1 MNYVTETFQRSKQD
15 WLLGV
20 GLFCFF
26 FSGAAGLIYQVVWTR
41 MLTQIFGNT
50 TYAIATVLSAF
61 MAGLAIGS
69 YLFGKIADR
78 GKNDFLLYG
87 ILEAGVGIY
96 GFAVPWFFRMAQKI
110 YGPIFGLNESYPFV
124 FNMVLFLLSFILL
137 VFPTLLMGATLPV
150 LSRFFVRSFAQFGRR
165 VGDLYATNTLG
176 AVIGCAAG
184 GFLLIPTLGM
194 RTTVF
199 VAATVNLIIAALIL
213 VVDRLRDK
221 EPSEFAPQTAAEEA
235 KTAEGEAAPPWLLWV
250 LLISFGLSG
259 FASLVYENA
268 WTRALTLVI
277 GSSNYSFTTMLVTF
291 LIGLALGGFI
301 YARFLG
307 GREARLSTFGL
318 IEIWVG
324 LAALATIPLF
334 ERLPLIFVRL
344 LQGFGDTFTV
354 FLYLQIFLS
363 ALVMFVPTVLLGM
376 TFPLVARLFTQ
387 SLYRVGSGV
396 GSSYAANTV
405 GAVLGAFA
413 GGFILIPNIGVQN
426 TIIFAVVMNL
436 LIGCLL
442 VWADLRLSMVPRL
455 ALGFVVLVLAVFI
468 PFRLPRWDQHILTSG
483 VTIYHD
489 RYEGLPTNSL
499 RLEEMKRDDVLFYRE
514 GLTTT
519 VSVHRIP
526 GSEYM
531 YFKSN
536 GKIDGSYGD
545 ALSQLMTSYI
555 PMLLHPKAERALT
568 IGLGTGM
575 SAKALATFDSLK
587 EIEVIEIEP
596 AMIEASKFFDRAVVK
611 MDKLPAGV
619 SFPIDDGKSKVW
631 YDTSKK
637 LLFYKGVMKEEE
649 RSRLMKLSEDRD
661 YRGAIDTLHRRARNS
676 RHSGVLEDK
685 RVRVIP
691 TDGRN
696 YILATPKYYDVIT
709 AEPSNPWIAGIAN
722 LYTREFYQV
731 IKSKIKDDGI
741 FAQWFHNYSMSPD
754 DFRMVFRTF
763 VEAFPYVSLWSMKE
777 SDFLLIGS
785 KQEHPFDYAAVKKIY
800 DSNWMLKSDLDYLG
814 LSDVYAVQGFYRMGK
829 ENLLNFSK
837 GADINTDDGAQL
849 EFSAPKS
856 LRRATTELNRKI
868 MVPYIVDSP
877 PWLKSKSL
885 PVPEAMHHYYMA
897 QSYVASVANNRAL
910 SELEQAIRLDPT
922 NPKFYVLQTKI
933 LLDQDKSLEASKA
946 ALAAMERSR
955 DTTSDILALSD
966 EFYLPQAKIVYA
978 KAIAMGSREVLPY
991 LGLGNIALHSGDIPE
1006 AEKWFVPAREIQTDH
1021 PAVLLA
1027 FGRLALVKGNREKDK
1042 QAATSL
1048 FQEARGLLE
1057 KSKGKGEDSAT
1068 LYSELGEVYVK
1079 LNLWD
1084 KAAESYKEAL
1094 RMRRRRND
1102 WRRSLGEAYAKL
1114 GKVREAE
1121 QKYREV
1127 LALSPDDDQALY
1139 GLQALGKKY

>member
-1 MNYVTETFQRSKQD
+1 VNDMAETSQGSKQD

-50 TYAIATVLSAF
+50 TYAIATVLAAF

-69 YLFGKIADR
+69 YLFGQIADR
-78 GKNDFLLYG
+78 GKNDFMLYG
-87 ILEAGVGIY
+87 LLEAGVGVY
-96 GFAVPWFFRMAQKI
+96 GFAVPWLFAMAQKI
-110 YGPIFGLNESYPFV
+110 YGPIFGLNETYPFI
-124 FNMVLFLLSFILL
+124 FNLVLFCLSFLLL

-150 LSRFFVRSFAQFGRR
+150 LSRFYVRSFAQFGRR

-176 AVIGCAAG
+176 AVIGCAAA
-184 GFLLIPTLGM
+184 GFFLIPTLGM
-194 RTTVF
+194 RATVF
-199 VAATVNLIIAALIL
+199 VAAGVNLVIALLIL
-213 VVDRLRDK
+213 IVDRLRRK
-221 EPSEFAPQTAAEEA
+221 ELAEPLPQVAAEDRPASPAEA
-235 KTAEGEAAPPWLLWV
+235 SPLWLPWI

-277 GSSNYSFTTMLVTF
+277 GSSIYSFTTMLVTF
-291 LIGLALGGFI
+291 LIGLALGGFL
-301 YARFLG
+301 YARFFG
-307 GREARLSTFGL
+307 EREARLSTFGL
-318 IEIWVG
+318 IELYVG
-324 LAALATIPLF
+324 LAAAATIPLF

-354 FLYLQIFLS
+354 FLSLQMFLS

-396 GSSYAANTV
+396 GNSYAANTV

-426 TIIFAVVMNL
+426 TILFAVILNL
-436 LIGCLL
+436 FIGCVL
-442 VWADLRLSMVPRL
+442 VFADPRMALVPRF
-455 ALGFVVLVLAVFI
+455 ALGAVVLVLAVLV
-468 PFRLPRWDQHILTSG
+468 PLRLPRWDQHILTSG
-483 VTIYHD
+483 VTIYYD

-499 RLEEMKRDDVLFYRE
+499 RLEEMRRDDVLFYRE

-526 GSEYM
+526 GSEYI

-555 PMLLHPKAERALT
+555 PMLLHPRAEQALT
-568 IGLGTGM
+568 IGLGSAM
-575 SAKALATFDSLK
+575 SAKALATFDTLK

-596 AMIEASKFFDRAVVK
+596 AMIEASRFFDRAMVK
-611 MDKLPAGV
+611 VEKLPEGV
-619 SFPIDDGKSKVW
+619 SFPKTATGRIW
-631 YDTSKK
+631 YDADKK
-637 LLFYKGVMKEEE
+637 QLFYKGVMEEEE
-649 RSRLMKLSEDRD
+649 RSKLMKMSEDRD
-661 YRGAIDTLHRRARNS
+661 YRAAIDTLYRRARNS
-676 RHSGVLEDK
+676 RASGVLDDK

-763 VEAFPYVSLWSMKE
+763 GEAFPHVTLWSMKE
-777 SDFLLIGS
+777 SDFLLVGS
-785 KQEHPFDYAAVKKIY
+785 KQEHHFDYAAVKKIY
-800 DSNWMLKSDLDYLG
+800 DNNAMLRSDFEYLG

-829 ENLLNFSK
+829 ENLLEFSK
-837 GADINTDDGAQL
+837 GADINTDDGAEL

-856 LRRATTELNRKI
+856 LRRATTELNRKL
-868 MVPYIVDSP
+868 MSPYLVDSP
-877 PWLKSKSL
+877 PWLKTKPL
-885 PVPEAMHHYYMA
+885 LVPEAMHHYYMA
-897 QSYVASVANNRAL
+897 QSYVASVSHSRAL
-910 SELEQAIRLDPT
+910 NELEQAVRLDPT
-922 NPKFYVLQTKI
+922 NPKFYVLQTKVF
-933 LLDQDKSLEASKA
+933 LDQDKSAQA
-946 ALAAMERSR
+946 AKTAFAAMERSR
-955 DTTSDILALSD
+955 ETISDVLGLSD
-966 EFYLPQAKIVYA
+966 EFYLPEAKLVYA
-978 KAIAMGSREVLPY
+978 KAIELGNREVLPY
-991 LGLGNIALHSGDIPE
+991 LGLGNIAIHSGDLAE
-1006 AEKWFVPAREIQTDH
+1006 AEKWFSRAGELQPDH
-1021 PAVLLA
+1021 PAVFLA
-1027 FGRLALVKGNREKDK
+1027 MGRLALAKGNREKDK
-1042 QAATSL
+1042 EAATKL
-1048 FQEARGLLE
+1048 FQEARDLME
-1057 KSKGKGEDSAT
+1057 KSKDKGEDSAT
-1068 LYSELGEVYVK
+1068 LYAELGEVYGK
-1079 LNLWD
+1079 LGAWD
-1084 KAAESYKEAL
+1084 KAGDSYKEAL

-1102 WRRSLGEAYAKL
+1102 WRRSLGEAYAKQ
-1114 GKVREAE
+1114 GKVSEAE

-1127 LALSPDDDQALY
+1127 LALSADDEQAFY
-1139 GLQALGKKY
+1139 GLQALGKRY